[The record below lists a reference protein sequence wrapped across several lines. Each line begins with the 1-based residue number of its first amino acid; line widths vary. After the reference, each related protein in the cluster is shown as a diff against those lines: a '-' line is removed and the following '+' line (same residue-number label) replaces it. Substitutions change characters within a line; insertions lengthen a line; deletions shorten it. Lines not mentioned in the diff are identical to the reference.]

1 VGAHYE
7 KDVTGNVA
15 TSYYS
20 AGGQRIAMR
29 VRANSTNVV
38 YYLYS
43 DHLGSASLTTD
54 ASGNRVGELR
64 YKPYSETRYAIGA
77 FPTDRRYTG
86 QREEAG
92 LGLYDYGARF
102 YDPYINRWLS
112 PDTII
117 PDPAN
122 PQSLNRYAY
131 CLNNPTRYVDPDG
144 HFAVIPVLIVVGIV
158 ALKAVDY
165 GWTAYDIYQSGR
177 VLGDPSASRGDKL
190 MAGLN
195 IALAAAFEL
204 GEPDDEL
211 PVGLPLDDVGRR
223 AVMAGAR
230 ETLEEGG
237 EEALERLVRD
247 TLGDQA
253 DDVLER
259 MWRETG
265 EGGAE
270 GGIRLWPG
278 PGTGRQTIDGI
289 TYSEHALEQMM
300 PNGLGGRGIP
310 PSAVQN
316 ALTYGTREATRDAG
330 VVRVVYENVTVLW
343 NEIDRVV
350 VTVIRTGH

>member
-1 VGAHYE
+1 MRYVRDAVGLAWAARCGILH
-7 KDVTGNVA
+7 T
-15 TSYYS
+15 
-20 AGGQRIAMR
+20 
-29 VRANSTNVV
+29 
-38 YYLYS
+38 

-54 ASGNRVGELR
+54 ASGKRLGELR
-64 YKPYSETRYAIGA
+64 YKPYGETRYIWGVTR
-77 FPTDRRYTG
+77 TDCRYTG

-247 TLGDQA
+247 TLGDRA
-253 DDVLER
+253 DDVFDIADGYIRAVPEDWVGQSR
-259 MWRETG
+259 AFKTYPG
-265 EGGAE
+265 EDGLSVFEGVSPDDVLAE
-270 GGIRLWPG
+270 LPG
-278 PGTGRQTIDGI
+278 NRVPNTTVTIPRNDLPPGTKVVPTDAPGLSQRL
-289 TYSEHALEQMM
+289 SEAHRILVRPEGWSVDRFAKALK
-300 PNGLGGRGIP
+300 
-310 PSAVQN
+310 
-316 ALTYGTREATRDAG
+316 ALVGWE
-330 VVRVVYENVTVLW
+330 
-343 NEIDRVV
+343 
-350 VTVIRTGH
+350 